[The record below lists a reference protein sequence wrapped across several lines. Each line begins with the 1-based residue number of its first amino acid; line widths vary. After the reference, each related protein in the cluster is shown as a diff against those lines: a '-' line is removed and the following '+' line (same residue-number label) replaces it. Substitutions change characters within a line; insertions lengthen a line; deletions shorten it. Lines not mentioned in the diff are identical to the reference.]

1 MTPLRQ
7 RFIEDMQMRGLAPTT
22 QRSYIHYAAEFAKF
36 YNTSPEKLDLE
47 VIRQYEMHLL
57 NERKLAPQSVNAFV
71 ASMQFLYTVTLE
83 MPWGKECFPRVRV
96 ASKLPVVLDP
106 EEITEF
112 FDYVPSMK
120 YRAALMLCYGAGLRL
135 GEAVTVKVEDID
147 SKRMLIH
154 IQKGKGNKDRYVML
168 SPRLLAVLRR
178 YWRAARPDKW
188 MFPSWGGKRHLS
200 PNSLS
205 QACRDAA
212 RQSGLGKRIT
222 AHMLRHYAASRTMP
236 QVDVATAVHGP
247 PSGGCAAYFA
257 SLPGTLG
264 K

>member
-1 MTPLRQ
+1 
-7 RFIEDMQMRGLAPTT
+7 
-22 QRSYIHYAAEFAKF
+22 
-36 YNTSPEKLDLE
+36 
-47 VIRQYEMHLL
+47 
-57 NERKLAPQSVNAFV
+57 
-71 ASMQFLYTVTLE
+71 
-83 MPWGKECFPRVRV
+83 
-96 ASKLPVVLDP
+96 
-106 EEITEF
+106 
-112 FDYVPSMK
+112 
-120 YRAALMLCYGAGLRL
+120 
-135 GEAVTVKVEDID
+135 
-147 SKRMLIH
+147 MLIH

-222 AHMLRHYAASRTMP
+222 ANMLRHYAASRTMP